1 MSKPTV
7 LLSSFSTQEQKNTR
21 LNLCPYVLMSK
32 PTVLMSSFSTQEQK
46 NTRLNLCTYVLM
58 SKHIMLLSK
67 HTKTVC
73 LKTMWEITKT
83 ISNIIGLI
91 WLINLIMLL
100 IVFLISI
107 CFWTYRGIPKAE
119 CLIVRCIQELQ
130 PKLCWNFQHAV
141 DRFHRRSSYVGRD
154 FDCGRQVLEWVIHL
168 SERNH
173 AHILTL
179 VAGRGSLFRR

>member
-7 LLSSFSTQEQKNTR
+7 LLSSFSTQEQKN
-21 LNLCPYVLMSK
+21 K
-32 PTVLMSSFSTQEQK
+32 K
-46 NTRLNLCTYVLM
+46 KNLCTYVLM

-67 HTKTVC
+67 HIMLLFKPTKRVC
-73 LKTMWEITKT
+73 LKTMWEIAKT

-107 CFWTYRGIPKAE
+107 CFWTYWDIPKAE
-119 CLIVRCIQELQ
+119 CPIFRCIRKLQ
-130 PKLCWNFQHAV
+130 PKLCWNFQHTV
-141 DRFHRRSSYVGRD
+141 DRFHRCSSYVGRN
-154 FDCGRQVLEWVIHL
+154 FDCGRQVLEWVVHL
-168 SERNH
+168 LECDH

>member
-1 MSKPTV
+1 MSKTTI
-7 LLSSFSTQEQKNTR
+7 LLSNSSTKEQKNKKK
-21 LNLCPYVLMSK
+21 NLCSYVLMSK
-32 PTVLMSSFSTQEQK
+32 PKVL
-46 NTRLNLCTYVLM
+46 L

-67 HTKTVC
+67 PTKTVG

-107 CFWTYRGIPKAE
+107 CFWTYRGIQNAV
-119 CLIVRCIQELQ
+119 CHIAIWIQELQ
-130 PKLCWNFQHAV
+130 PKLCRNFQHTI
-141 DRFHRRSSYVGRD
+141 DWFHRRSSYVGRN
-154 FDCGRQVLEWVIHL
+154 FDSGRQVLEWVIHL

>member
-7 LLSSFSTQEQKNTR
+7 LLSSSSTQEQKN
-21 LNLCPYVLMSK
+21 K
-32 PTVLMSSFSTQEQK
+32 KKDF
-46 NTRLNLCTYVLM
+46 CTYVLM

-67 HTKTVC
+67 PTKTVC
-73 LKTMWEITKT
+73 LKTMWEIAKT

-107 CFWTYRGIPKAE
+107 CFWTYRDVPKAE
-119 CLIVRCIQELQ
+119 CRIVRCIRELQ
-130 PKLCWNFQHAV
+130 PKFCWNFQHTV

-154 FDCGRQVLEWVIHL
+154 FDGGRQMLERVVHL
-168 SERNH
+168 LECDH
-173 AHILTL
+173 THILTL
-179 VAGRGSLFRR
+179 VAGRSSFFRR

>member
-1 MSKPTV
+1 MSKPTI
-7 LLSSFSTQEQKNTR
+7 LLSSSSTQEQKNTR
-21 LNLCPYVLMSK
+21 LNLWTYVLMSK
-32 PTVLMSSFSTQEQK
+32 TTILLSSSSTQEQK

-67 HTKTVC
+67 PTKTVC
-73 LKTMWEITKT
+73 LKTMWEIAKT

-107 CFWTYRGIPKAE
+107 CFWTYRDIPKAE

-130 PKLCWNFQHAV
+130 PKFCWNFQHTV
-141 DRFHRRSSYVGRD
+141 DWFHRRSSYVGRN
-154 FDCGRQVLEWVIHL
+154 FDGGRQVLEWVIHL

-179 VAGRGSLFRR
+179 VTRRGSLFRR

>member
-1 MSKPTV
+1 MSKPTI
-7 LLSSFSTQEQKNTR
+7 LLSSSSTQEQKNTR
-21 LNLCPYVLMSK
+21 
-32 PTVLMSSFSTQEQK
+32 Q
-46 NTRLNLCTYVLM
+46 NLCTYVLM

-67 HTKTVC
+67 PTKKVC
-73 LKTMWEITKT
+73 LKTMWEIAKT

-107 CFWTYRGIPKAE
+107 CFWTYRDIPKAE
-119 CLIVRCIQELQ
+119 YLIVLRIQELQ
-130 PKLCWNFQHAV
+130 PKLCWNFQHTV

-179 VAGRGSLFRR
+179 VAGWGSLFRR